1 MPYCKAPVK
10 RLTGFDTVMPYFR
23 NEQHYMIS
31 ELDIADAIKVTMAGS
46 F

>member
-1 MPYCKAPVK
+1 
-10 RLTGFDTVMPYFR
+10 MPYFR

-31 ELDIADAIKVTMAGS
+31 EKDIAAAIQQTLAAS